1 MIRPP
6 GQLTEGIF
14 QEVLGKSI
22 PSLLKN
28 KPSAPVP
35 ASDVATALNRHA
47 AMEAGGYSPMG
58 VSNVTTGPV
67 TPFRAETVNASPY
80 KLTPG
85 NVDKG
90 VSSGGIYREENFP
103 HGMVPRGNPM
113 GGSEEVLRK
122 QRMRDGG
129 SAVHP
134 PGTIPQN
141 ELELIASRGGLSVE
155 KMEQLLDPT
164 VITNPTA
171 GKLAPQGTF
180 SSLENLDQEAVAYQS
195 GLRSEEMK
203 NRAQSIADIVGSRS
217 RAQVRD
223 VTGANARISKADQNL
238 QAYQNMKA
246 EANELDPNQLLGGG
260 DLLPSSPS
268 ATHQQLLNEID
279 NEIIG
284 GVKELYGATA
294 AKGNILNTELNL
306 LHGSGDPLLAQIK
319 PNRGSAYQGAGSAE
333 TLQPYMNTNY
343 SFNSSAMPEVNQN
356 PTIFNFDAQLPGINH
371 VSGEKMP
378 SRLGRLLEDPKGY
391 DEVAHNATNA
401 NVVEEVAG
409 VTNPDKGLFGI
420 YDPTKDPTKVGGIF
434 GTMAGT
440 SASGVLGSI
449 GVGATV
455 GGVGAYMTGGEFSE
469 GAAAGGIMG
478 LGLRG
483 ISGAINANAMGIQRG
498 MYKNILGDAYDPK
511 MNQEAMSN
519 ALRGV
524 DKESLNIGQK
534 GMYSVLANP
543 NKSSVGFSLRA
554 QTLTGGFLAGS
565 MFSSRRSD
573 KRRGFNAHRG
583 NRI

>member
-1 MIRPP
+1 MSRFNPINP
-6 GQLTEGIF
+6 GQLVEGIF
-14 QEVLGKSI
+14 EEVMGGGI
-22 PSLLKN
+22 PSLLRTQA
-28 KPSAPVP
+28 STPVP
-35 ASDVATALNRHA
+35 ASNVATALNRHM
-47 AMEAGGYSPMG
+47 AMDAGGYSPMT
-58 VSNVTTGPV
+58 VPTRVNAGPV
-67 TPFRAETVNASPY
+67 TPFRAETINASPY

-90 VSSGGIYREENFP
+90 VSGGAVYRQENFP
-103 HGMVPRGNPM
+103 HGVVPRSNPM

-122 QRMRDGG
+122 QRMTDGG
-129 SAVHP
+129 SAVHRA
-134 PGTIPQN
+134 GTTQQ
-141 ELELIASRGGLSVE
+141 ELEQELERVRSSQGPYMQTHDPKLKAQ
-155 KMEQLLDPT
+155 EQLSPEQQQRILDANTP
-164 VITNPTA
+164 
-171 GKLAPQGTF
+171 
-180 SSLENLDQEAVAYQS
+180 
-195 GLRSEEMK
+195 EEMQAALSGAALPSQK
-203 NRAQSIADIVGSRS
+203 ALAGEMQNRAQSIADMLRHGTADAPGKVESVMAANTRLS
-217 RAQVRD
+217 
-223 VTGANARISKADQNL
+223 NARANVEMHNNLKAAADKD
-238 QAYQNMKA
+238 YQSA
-246 EANELDPNQLLGGG
+246 LGGS
-260 DLLPSSPS
+260 DAINAQSQ
-268 ATHQQLLNEID
+268 AARTHEDLLNEID
-279 NEIIG
+279 AVGEIVKRKADVAGVAKADILNQGDNFRAPQIAQMNRLKEVKAGVGDEIIG
-284 GVKELYGATA
+284 EG
-294 AKGNILNTELNL
+294 
-306 LHGSGDPLLAQIK
+306 P
-319 PNRGSAYQGAGSAE
+319 
-333 TLQPYMNTNY
+333 
-343 SFNSSAMPEVNQN
+343 AMM
-356 PTIFNFDAQLPGINH
+356 PTIFHDFAQK
-371 VSGEKMP
+371 SGVGP
-378 SRLGRLLEDPKGY
+378 SRVGKLLEDPKGY
-391 DEVAHNATNA
+391 SEVAHNATNA
-401 NVVEEVAG
+401 SVVEEVAG